1 MALIPSVTTPPPPVY
16 ILSALGS
23 HIPHGFILLQST
35 QQWGKRPLH
44 IKGRSLLI
52 STSPYASVGDVGL
65 HGMQDPPFGSLQS
78 TPLTGT
84 RVLTCGAHI
93 SGYGIVLIPS
103 VMTPPH
109 LCRYC
114 SLCGLIPLT
123 VLFSSKAHSSG
134 GKDLY
139 TLKGGH
145 SL

>member
-1 MALIPSVTTPPPPVY
+1 MCCNDPTPLVQ
-16 ILSALGS
+16 ILSALGP
-23 HIPHGFILLQST
+23 HTPHGFVLLQST
-35 QQWGKRPLH
+35 QQWRKRPLH
-44 IKGRSLLI
+44 IRGKSFFI
-52 STSPYASVGDVGL
+52 STFPCASLGNVGFHGL
-65 HGMQDPPFGSLQS
+65 QDPLLGHYNPP
-78 TPLTGT
+78 PLTSTCVLACGT
-84 RVLTCGAHI
+84 HT
-93 SGYGIVLIPS
+93 SGQGMTLIPS